1 MQRAL
6 LVFYLLTIFFQSFSQ
21 KHNQYRKGERHG
33 TWIVY
38 QDSTEKLIDNIG
50 RYRKGIPKG
59 TWRYYDNNGVLIK
72 KEKHFLR
79 KTNIEFYHPNGAI
92 KKKGKAKTVVSKSL
106 IHYYYFGKW
115 YVFDEKGKQIKEQ
128 FYKEGYKVSEKNLV
142 VTSGLNDSLIRI
154 LRKMNNDFFIYT
166 DSISLAENAKGKTSK
181 EYHRY
186 VSLSNLNA
194 LKTLEEL
201 DIIINKFG
209 YPGRSLV
216 GEEYAI
222 AFSLIS
228 SSNIKFKEKYYDLIV
243 NAANANELD
252 WSDVVFFVDK
262 VKVARKEKQIYATQF
277 RLNAEGTAMIY
288 YPIADKMNLNER
300 RKEKG
305 LPELDPASLDDNAKY
320 D

>member
-1 MQRAL
+1 
-6 LVFYLLTIFFQSFSQ
+6 
-21 KHNQYRKGERHG
+21 
-33 TWIVY
+33 
-38 QDSTEKLIDNIG
+38 
-50 RYRKGIPKG
+50 
-59 TWRYYDNNGVLIK
+59 LIK

-128 FYKEGYKVSEKNLV
+128 FYKQGIKASEKDLV
-142 VTSGLNDSLIRI
+142 NVPGLNDSLINV
-154 LRKMNNDFFIYT
+154 LRRMNSDFFIYS
-166 DSISLAENAKGKTSK
+166 DSISLAENANGKTSK
-181 EYHRY
+181 EYQRY

-194 LKTLEEL
+194 LRILEEL

-216 GEEYAI
+216 GAEYAI

-228 SSNIKFKEKYYDLIV
+228 SSNLRFKEKYYDLIV
-243 NAANANELD
+243 NAADTNELD

-262 VKVARKEKQIYATQF
+262 VKVARKKKQIYATQYKF
-277 RLNAEGTAMIY
+277 NESGSYIY
-288 YPIADKMNLNER
+288 YPVEDKKNLNER
-300 RKEKG
+300 RKTKG
-305 LPELDPASLDDNAKY
+305 LPELDLASLNDSAKY